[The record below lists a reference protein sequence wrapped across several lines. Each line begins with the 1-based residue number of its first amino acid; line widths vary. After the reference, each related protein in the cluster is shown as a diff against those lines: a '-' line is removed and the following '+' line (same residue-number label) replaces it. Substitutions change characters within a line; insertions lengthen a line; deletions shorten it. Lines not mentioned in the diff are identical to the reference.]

1 MGSRI
6 LVVEDNEDSR
16 IMLVKALKRLG
27 HVTIEAE
34 SGEEAVEKA
43 RSERP
48 DLILMDVELKGM
60 DGLTATSQIK
70 GDPGLKAIPVV
81 ALTAYAMAGDR
92 ERALHAGCD
101 GYLAKPVD
109 VRNLEAEVSQYLKGN
124 PVSKSKGGR

>member
-43 RSERP
+43 HSERP

-60 DGLTATSQIK
+60 DGLTATRLIK
-70 GDPGLKAIPVV
+70 GDPGLEAIPVV

-92 ERALHAGCD
+92 ERALQAGCD

-109 VRNLEAEVSQYLKGN
+109 VRSLEAEVSQYLKGN
-124 PVSKSKGGR
+124 PVSESKGGR

>member
-27 HVTIEAE
+27 HVTLEAE

-43 RSERP
+43 RSETP

-60 DGLTATSQIK
+60 DGLTATRRIK
-70 GDPGLKAIPVV
+70 ENASLQDIPIV

-92 ERALHAGCD
+92 ERALRAGCD

-109 VRNLEAEVSQYLKGN
+109 VRNLGAEISRYLDGH
-124 PVSKSKGGR
+124 PVSESKRGQ